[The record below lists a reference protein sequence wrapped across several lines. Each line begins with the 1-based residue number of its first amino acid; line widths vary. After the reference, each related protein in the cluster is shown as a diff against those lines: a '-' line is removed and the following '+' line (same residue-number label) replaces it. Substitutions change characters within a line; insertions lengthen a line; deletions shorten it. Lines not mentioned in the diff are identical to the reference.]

1 MFGSSPRHFEPGSG
15 PVGDELLRDNLPASS
30 KYGRS
35 SKEANVGVK
44 FLSEEWAKAVTEAL
58 NSNDQF
64 KQAAGSHSAKIQN
77 VVSTPDGESKYY
89 FRLQD
94 GAAEVALGEIDDPE
108 AVISQDYD
116 TAVALMKNELSA
128 TAAYMSGRIRIN
140 GDLMRL
146 MQLQGVIG
154 TLPQAIKDIDVEY

>member
-1 MFGSSPRHFEPGSG
+1 M
-15 PVGDELLRDNLPASS
+15 
-30 KYGRS
+30 
-35 SKEANVGVK
+35 GVK
-44 FLSEEWAKAVTEAL
+44 FLSDEWAAAVTDAL
-58 NSNDQF
+58 NSNEQF
-64 KQAAGSHSAKIQN
+64 KQAAGSHAAKIQN
-77 VVSTPDGESKYY
+77 VVTTPDGEAKYY
-89 FRLQD
+89 FLLQD
-94 GAAEVALGEIDDPE
+94 GKAEVSVGEIDGPE

-154 TLPQAIKDIDVEY
+154 TLPAATKDVDIEY

>member
-1 MFGSSPRHFEPGSG
+1 
-15 PVGDELLRDNLPASS
+15 
-30 KYGRS
+30 
-35 SKEANVGVK
+35 VGVK
-44 FLSEEWAKAVTEAL
+44 FLSDEWAAAVTDAL

-64 KQAAGSHSAKIQN
+64 KQAAGSHSARIQN
-77 VVSTPDGESKYY
+77 VVSAPDGEIKY
-89 FRLQD
+89 FFQIQD
-94 GAAEVALGEIDDPE
+94 GKAEVSLGEIDSAE
-108 AVISQDYD
+108 ATISQDYD
-116 TAVALMKNELSA
+116 TAAALMKNELSA